1 MTHTDLIA
9 IRATADKGDITMTN
23 YPDFVASLV
32 KPGDKIAKEMSPSK
46 AHILHMVVGISGE
59 AGELLD
65 AVKKWAIYNKPLDRE
80 NILEELGD
88 IEFYL
93 EGFRQAIGATRE
105 TILNNNIAKLSDR
118 YSSGSYSDDQAISRA
133 DKA

>member
-1 MTHTDLIA
+1 
-9 IRATADKGDITMTN
+9 MTN
-23 YPDFVASLV
+23 YSDFVASRV

-46 AHILHMVVGISGE
+46 AHLLHMVVGISGE

-118 YSSGSYSDDQAISRA
+118 YSSGSYSDDQAINRA

>member
-1 MTHTDLIA
+1 
-9 IRATADKGDITMTN
+9 MTN
-23 YPDFVASLV
+23 YPEFVESRI
-32 KPGDKIAKEMSPSK
+32 KPGCDIRNEMTSEK
-46 AHILHMVVGISGE
+46 AHIVHMAMGISGE

-65 AVKKWAIYNKPLDRE
+65 AVKKWAIYNKPLDGE

-93 EGFRQAIGATRE
+93 EGFRQAIDVTRDA
-105 TILNNNIAKLSDR
+105 IVARNIAKLSER
-118 YSSGSYSDDQAISRA
+118 YGSGSYSDTQAIERA